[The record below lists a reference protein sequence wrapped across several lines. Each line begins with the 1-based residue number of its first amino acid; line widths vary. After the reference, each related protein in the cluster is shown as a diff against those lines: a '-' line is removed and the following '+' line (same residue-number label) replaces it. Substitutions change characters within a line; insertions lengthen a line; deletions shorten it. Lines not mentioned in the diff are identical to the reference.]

1 MTDQIFV
8 TYFLSTVSPHTA
20 WEHCGCKPLT
30 QLAQQAGWHSEV
42 LYAML
47 RRELRSPPHQNLR
60 DSQQPGRKKEQSVPI
75 PVLFQASMLQSKASF
90 GLLVVQLTLVIYWT
104 FPPYILLNRWYS
116 VLCHVWRLIFLKK
129 VLQLET
135 IWLLNFLG
143 FSTSPNSLHGRV
155 IGYLRDIHCSLLCIN
170 ITHATAGREN
180 RTLGILELEGSALWH
195 KEHDRTAQACTVFT

>member
-1 MTDQIFV
+1 MTDQILL

-30 QLAQQAGWHSEV
+30 QLSQQAGWHSEV

-104 FPPYILLNRWYS
+104 FPPYILLSRWYS
-116 VLCHVWRLIFLKK
+116 VLCLSCVKINLFKK
-129 VLQLET
+129 SASTRDNLAPEFPWVFYFSQ
-135 IWLLNFLG
+135 
-143 FSTSPNSLHGRV
+143 FSTWEGDWLFEGHPLLFAVHQYHSCYCRKRKQNFGDLGTWRQ
-155 IGYLRDIHCSLLCIN
+155 CSL
-170 ITHATAGREN
+170 A
-180 RTLGILELEGSALWH
+180 
-195 KEHDRTAQACTVFT
+195 